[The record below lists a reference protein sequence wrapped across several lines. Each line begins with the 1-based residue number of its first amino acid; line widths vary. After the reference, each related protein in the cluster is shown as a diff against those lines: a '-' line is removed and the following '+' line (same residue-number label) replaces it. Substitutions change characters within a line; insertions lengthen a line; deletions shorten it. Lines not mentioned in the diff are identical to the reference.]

1 MSTVEKL
8 DPLIAD
14 QLQAQRPGAIIGRD
28 VIVLEK
34 TSSTN
39 DAISRVASTDGLQS
53 IPDGLVVFAE
63 HQTDGRG
70 QRGNRWESAT
80 GKGLWFSILLRPQ
93 IQLSDSGR
101 LTIWAI
107 EAISDVIR
115 TSFGLEP
122 AIKLP
127 NDVQL
132 HGRKV
137 SGVLVEM
144 RAQDKAPHL
153 AVVGIGINV
162 NQCRDDFPAE
172 LQDKAISLAMA
183 LGWPV
188 DRQNLA
194 VALLRNLDVTYRQKF
209 LDREVVAAGVDR
221 GSVGCATSKPKATP
235 AATTAPAPTTTGDIC
250 AVKSPTA

>member
-70 QRGNRWESAT
+70 QRGNRWESAA

-235 AATTAPAPTTTGDIC
+235 AATTSPAPTTTGDIC